1 MVHIQEQNS
10 EVKSAVRVLEILELL
25 ARSPKPMT
33 LKMIVSE
40 LGYPKSSAFN
50 LLATLVSRAYVV
62 RNDGDAYAIHEAF
75 RNGPGWAGGGEASLI
90 AAARPIMDALRD
102 RHNETVFLGG
112 RRKDGRVKIV
122 AKSVSNQAIRF
133 DSDLTGSD
141 PAFCTAM
148 GRVLLAYWTPEK
160 VAAYLARERI
170 VQITPQTVIDR
181 VQLRR
186 IIEQT
191 REDGFAICDEEA
203 VVGGSGVSAP
213 VRDAKG
219 EVVAA
224 LNMAT
229 VSTRFAGFR
238 QSMIEAVI
246 QSADELSQ
254 RLGYRTADKGRNG
267 HSV

>member
-25 ARSPKPMT
+25 ARSPKPLT

-62 RNDGDAYAIHEAF
+62 RNDADAYGIHEAF
-75 RNGPGWAGGGEASLI
+75 RNGPGWVGGREASLI

-102 RHNETVFLGG
+102 RHDETVFLGG
-112 RRKDGRVKIV
+112 RRKDGRVKIL

-148 GRVLLAYWTPEK
+148 GRVLLAHWAPEK
-160 VAAYLARERI
+160 VAAYLAKERI

-186 IIEQT
+186 VIEQA
-191 REDGFAICDEEA
+191 REDGYAISDEEA
-203 VVGGSGVSAP
+203 VPGGSGVAAP
-213 VRDAKG
+213 VRDASG
-219 EVVAA
+219 EVIAA

-229 VSTRFAGFR
+229 VSTRFAGSR
-238 QSMIEAVI
+238 ESMIEVVI
-246 QSADELSQ
+246 QFAGELSQ